1 MKMQLRKNFSLSPQ
15 AKAMLNLMGVQGFF
29 WFAWAFANYQ
39 TVYLQNNGMTSSDI
53 GVLNAVCSVVGIFA
67 SATWGMISDKINSI
81 KKTFI
86 IVLTLSAVTFV
97 IMPLLPAQAKY
108 ATIMFI
114 VYCALATF
122 VRNPVGT
129 LLDNLTVRNCAVQG
143 LNYGPIRAFGSFMF
157 TISST
162 LCTMMLAHMSVKW
175 TFWIT
180 AILVIIPIMFVVYGN
195 DPKFIKPA
203 NTKNNSNN
211 SNDMKLLFKNYYYV
225 TFLIFTAVLYIPLST
240 EGAFIPFLMEEKNI
254 PNTNYGVFLAVRAL
268 MEIPFLFFIAK
279 LRAKIKLKYIVIA
292 AVALMGLEC
301 ILQGLFTDTFLEMCI
316 FACFFGLGHDLW
328 IGSIAMYMYKLAPD
342 SLKASAQSFYAS
354 VASAAAIIGHLVGG
368 FAYELLGGPVFYIVI
383 GIILLA
389 AGGFFVLTHLFGKM
403 KGIPN
408 PADELN

>member
-1 MKMQLRKNFSLSPQ
+1 MKMQLRKNISLTPQ
-15 AKAMLNLMGVQGFF
+15 MRAMFNLMGVQGFF

-67 SATWGMISDKINSI
+67 SAIWGMISDRINSI

-86 IVLTLSAVTFV
+86 IVLVLSAVTFV
-97 IMPLLPAQAKY
+97 IMPLLPAKAKY
-108 ATIMFI
+108 ASIMFI
-114 VYCALATF
+114 VYCAMATF

-162 LCTMMLAHMSVKW
+162 LCTMMLAYMSVKW

-180 AILVIIPIMFVVYGN
+180 AILVIIPIIFVCYAN
-195 DPKFIKPA
+195 DPKFVRP
-203 NTKNNSNN
+203 TKTKEEGHGSG
-211 SNDMKLLFKNYYYV
+211 DMKALFKNYYYV
-225 TFLIFTAVLYIPLST
+225 MFLVFTAVLYVPLST
-240 EGAFIPFLMEEKNI
+240 EGAFIPFLMADKDI

-279 LRAKIKLKYIVIA
+279 LRARIKLKYIVMA
-292 AVALMGLEC
+292 AVALMGIEC
-301 ILQGLFTDTFLEMCI
+301 LLQGFFTDTFFEMCI
-316 FACFFGLGHDLW
+316 FACVFGLGNGLW
-328 IGSIAMYMYKLAPD
+328 IGSVAMYMYKLAPD

-354 VASAAAIIGHLVGG
+354 VASATAIIGHLVGG
-368 FAYELLGGPVFYIVI
+368 FAYELLGGPNFYKVI
-383 GIILLA
+383 GIIILA
-389 AGGFFVLTHLFGKM
+389 AAGFFALTTVIGKM